1 MILDKI
7 KARGEEMA
15 PLEGHDRLQY
25 LIDIAR
31 EVKPLEDKDKI
42 DENKI
47 RGCASNWVVGKVN
60 ETVYVLQTRCRCLD
74 YKRYCKN
81 TS

>member
-7 KARGEEMA
+7 KNRGEEMA

-25 LIDIAR
+25 HIDIAR
-31 EVKPLEDKDKI
+31 EVPPLEDKDKI

-47 RGCASNWVVGKVN
+47 NDFIIFCQRESRECYSYIYTN
-60 ETVYVLQTRCRCLD
+60 Q
-74 YKRYCKN
+74 RY
-81 TS
+81 S

>member
-7 KARGEEMA
+7 KNRGEEMA
-15 PLEGHDRLQY
+15 SLEGHDRLQY

-31 EVKPLEDKDKI
+31 EVPPLEDKDKI

-47 RGCASNWVVGKVN
+47 RGCASNLWVVGKVN
-60 ETVYVLQTRCRCLD
+60 EDGTMS
-74 YKRYCKN
+74 YKHDADKHR
-81 TS
+81 